1 MLRNKNF
8 CIQCLYPSGD
18 ASSGN
23 HSAGRCQRDFVC
35 PHPSHSNYPVKK
47 HVLVCEEHK
56 NDTINQDLL
65 KQYVHRFITNPSLPD
80 FSRNLSL
87 TEVPSDYHKISTQCI
102 DRGIYLLQHI
112 NIDGQQYLV
121 FFDNGCSDFV
131 VSQEAVKKLGSR
143 CTKESSNTV
152 ILGGVGNC
160 QVESNLEH
168 TPSSYQLTMVIKSHF
183 LASVLKEL
191 QQRFLSIPWQ
201 MLQTTSS

>member
-1 MLRNKNF
+1 M
-8 CIQCLYPSGD
+8 
-18 ASSGN
+18 
-23 HSAGRCQRDFVC
+23 
-35 PHPSHSNYPVKK
+35 
-47 HVLVCEEHK
+47 LVCEEHK

-65 KQYVHRFITNPSLPD
+65 KQYVHRFIRNPSLPD

-160 QVESNLEH
+160 QVESKLGTYTVKLPTDTFWHLSWKNYNKVSWVSPGRCCKRHPAKLYTIRWDTSVAGGSRFNWWWGRSNDKDKIPTLPSKTS
-168 TPSSYQLTMVIKSHF
+168 TPNVN
-183 LASVLKEL
+183 
-191 QQRFLSIPWQ
+191 
-201 MLQTTSS
+201 

>member
-1 MLRNKNF
+1 MATSGPNGSKLLQYFTCKNFVITTPALRLKMLRDKNF
-8 CIQCLYPSGD
+8 CIQCLYPGGD
-18 ASSGN
+18 VSSGN

-87 TEVPSDYHKISTQCI
+87 TEVPSDYHKISSQCI

-143 CTKESSNTV
+143 CTKESSNTC
-152 ILGGVGNC
+152 LLYT
-160 QVESNLEH
+160 S
-168 TPSSYQLTMVIKSHF
+168 PSP
-183 LASVLKEL
+183 
-191 QQRFLSIPWQ
+191 RDRG
-201 MLQTTSS
+201 